1 MTPLAS
7 LRRPR
12 GRPRR
17 TGDDYPDTRQRLLRC
32 GLECLT
38 EAGFSALTVD
48 DVLKRTGLPKG
59 SFYHQFESK
68 EAFAAAALEAYADYF
83 AAKLSRHLAN
93 ATRPP
98 VDRLRDF
105 IDDAATSLARHAFR
119 RGCLVGNLG
128 QEANTLDEAL
138 RLRLEAILCDWET
151 QLATCLAD
159 AQTAGQLPAEADC
172 RQLAHAFWIGWEG
185 AILRTRLTRSPAPL
199 HAFGTFFI
207 ASLTP
212 RRSPDPGPL

>member
-1 MTPLAS
+1 MTPHAPP
-7 LRRPR
+7 RRPR

-38 EAGFSALTVD
+38 EGGFAALTVD

-83 AAKLSRHLAN
+83 AAKLGRHLGNTA
-93 ATRPP
+93 RPP
-98 VDRLRDF
+98 LERLRDF
-105 IDDAATSLARHAFR
+105 IDDAAASLARHAFR

-128 QEANTLDEAL
+128 QEASMLDDAL

-151 QLATCLAD
+151 QLATCLID
-159 AQTAGQLPAEADC
+159 ARTVGQLSPDTDC
-172 RQLAHAFWIGWEG
+172 RALAHTFWIGWEG

-199 HAFGTFFI
+199 HAFGNFFI
-207 ASLTP
+207 ASLTAP
-212 RRSPDPGPL
+212 AIA